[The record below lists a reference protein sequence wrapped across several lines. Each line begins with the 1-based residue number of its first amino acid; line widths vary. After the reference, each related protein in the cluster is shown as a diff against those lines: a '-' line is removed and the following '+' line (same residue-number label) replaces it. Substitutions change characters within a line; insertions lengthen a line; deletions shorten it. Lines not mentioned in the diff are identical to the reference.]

1 MALDMHHN
9 MTNHPPTPEAA
20 ERMGAM
26 AEQFVELAELV
37 QSATPEGRE
46 QSLALTK
53 LEEGLMWT
61 RAAIARHPDNQA

>member
-9 MTNHPPTPEAA
+9 MTNHPPTPVAA
-20 ERMGAM
+20 ELMEAI
-26 AEQFVELAELV
+26 AENFVEVAEFV
-37 QSATPEGRE
+37 QYNTPEGRE

-53 LEEGLMWT
+53 LEEALMWA